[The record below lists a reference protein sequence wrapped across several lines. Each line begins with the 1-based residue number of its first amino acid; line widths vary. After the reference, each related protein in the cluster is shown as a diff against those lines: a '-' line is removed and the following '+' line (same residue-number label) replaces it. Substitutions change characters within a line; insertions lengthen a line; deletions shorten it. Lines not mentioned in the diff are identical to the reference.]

1 MESPLSD
8 SFSFPG
14 NRLTSYLQTLATT
27 KKGLPHGIPVCVCTS
42 HTITTTD
49 ALVQLASSIGPHI
62 AILKI
67 FADIIDD
74 WSDETVQQLLALAR
88 QHGFLIWEGG
98 RILNSTVDVTGK
110 QRTESKE
117 VRNELVDLVR
127 KKYTKGVVKTASW
140 AGLATAWASG
150 VGENNQEAD
159 ILIPALKAAA
169 RETVANTMQTI
180 RTEITAEKSSN
191 ERPLDNANEHDTV
204 EEDGPQHLTSDYV
217 VVDDDSLGPPHRKA
231 STISL
236 TQTIT
241 QHTEDSADAV
251 SLRSEKS
258 EGNDHLAVENGQK
271 RPSITPDD
279 NELPPPPLLA
289 RGLVLCLPS
298 ESTDAF
304 TPDYRKSCI
313 AAARANQ
320 DFVIGFLS
328 SGQWHIVSQ
337 RDDLL
342 DVDAPE
348 SNGDQTNGQTN
359 LVSDWDEDKP
369 FHLAIFSL
377 ISHRLSHMHGKH
389 LSDYHGDDDNEED
402 DEHDKNND
410 EPFSPTTPVVETSSV
425 DESNPLAS
433 KLESIV
439 GRALKFR
446 EASSNGETK
455 GQSNN
460 STKNGPRIMHVPIVS
475 LP

>member
-42 HTITTTD
+42 HTITTTE
-49 ALVQLASSIGPHI
+49 ALVQLASSLGPHI
-62 AILKI
+62 AILKV

-74 WSDETVQQLLALAR
+74 WSEETVQQLLALAR
-88 QHGFLIWEGG
+88 QHAFLIWEGG

-110 QRTESKE
+110 QKTETKE

-127 KKYTKGVVKTASW
+127 KKYTRGVVKTASW

-241 QHTEDSADAV
+241 QHTEDSTDAV

-348 SNGDQTNGQTN
+348 SDGEQTNGQTN
-359 LVSDWDEDKP
+359 MVSDWDEDKP

-389 LSDYHGDDDNEED
+389 LYGDDDNE
-402 DEHDKNND
+402 DEQDANND
-410 EPFSPTTPVVETSSV
+410 EPFSPTPVVATSSV
-425 DESNPLAS
+425 DDSNPLAS
-433 KLESIV
+433 KLESVV

-446 EASSNGETK
+446 EASSNGEMN
-455 GQSNN
+455 GQSNR
-460 STKNGPRIMHVPIVS
+460 TRNGPRIMHVPIVS
-475 LP
+475 MP